1 MRILKRRVEVSG
13 PQRGLIPT
21 VRKKRITL
29 NMFRGGYANTVSC
42 GLKPGGGGGEQEGKE
57 KRNQAIE
64 KSVLK
69 PELSALSSR
78 VRELPGANMISEAAA
93 SIS

>member
-1 MRILKRRVEVSG
+1 MEVSG
-13 PQRGLIPT
+13 PQRGPIPT
-21 VRKKRITL
+21 VRKKNHIKHVPGWICKYCELWTETRT
-29 NMFRGGYANTVSC
+29 
-42 GLKPGGGGGEQEGKE
+42 GGGGGGGGRQEGKE